1 MAMRWNEGPS
11 KVKAEMIWHAMNF
24 GIDNVKVRRRWK
36 IRWYIYI
43 YIYII
48 RKWDRY
54 EMGLAPVAG
63 EFPAQRA
70 SNADNV
76 SIWWR
81 HHPSM
86 SCGNYYVCHAFV
98 PLLYQA
104 WCVHS
109 GPTYFTV
116 LLMAFISRTQ
126 FGYTLILQLFR
137 HIHPSS
143 KVTGFFFAM
152 YIFVI
157 SRVSLRGIFRQMQ
170 CQNNRWAEIKIC
182 DTNK

>member
-1 MAMRWNEGPS
+1 MWKWGGDE
-11 KVKAEMIWHAMNF
+11 KLD
-24 GIDNVKVRRRWK
+24 GIY
-36 IRWYIYI
+36 IYIYI

-152 YIFVI
+152 SKGSASIQCTYLQFRESHYEVFFDKCSVKITDE
-157 SRVSLRGIFRQMQ
+157 LR
-170 CQNNRWAEIKIC
+170 
-182 DTNK
+182 

>member
-1 MAMRWNEGPS
+1 MQRSLEQTM
-11 KVKAEMIWHAMNF
+11 
-24 GIDNVKVRRRWK
+24 WK
-36 IRWYIYI
+36 WGGDEKLDCIYI
-43 YIYII
+43 T

-54 EMGLAPVAG
+54 EMGLTPVAG

-81 HHPSM
+81 HHASM

-109 GPTYFTV
+109 GPMYFTV

-143 KVTGFFFAM
+143 KVTGFFLQCLKVVLQFNVHICNFASLITR
-152 YIFVI
+152 YF
-157 SRVSLRGIFRQMQ
+157 STNAVS
-170 CQNNRWAEIKIC
+170 K
-182 DTNK
+182 